1 MKDIPGSIHRI
12 GPLLINYGNDAEIPL
27 ISLKAILLW
36 ISQSSSHSPCII
48 SNCIIVIIV
57 GATICI
63 EVMTQLEV
71 VAFNL

>member
-48 SNCIIVIIV
+48 SNCIIIIV
-57 GATICI
+57 EATICI